1 MKQVLLN
8 IEGLEMVKFDPKNY
22 NAKMKLSY
30 GIDEER
36 FAEIVNFDLTRK
48 SDLLASSVIS
58 YVKSQGEREIDED
71 NLVNSLF
78 VKKLVNEEKVD
89 ERLFMY
95 FSKLCEKVRFLKI
108 NKNHANYMQLYDE
121 IKTSCLSLR

>member
-1 MKQVLLN
+1 
-8 IEGLEMVKFDPKNY
+8 MVSFDPKNY

-30 GIDEER
+30 GIDKEK
-36 FAEIVNFDLTRK
+36 FAQIVNFNLTRK

-71 NLVNSLF
+71 NFVNSLF
-78 VKKLVNEEKVD
+78 VKKLVNEEKID

-108 NKNHANYMQLYDE
+108 NKNHSNYMKLYDE